1 MTSQKSRTF
10 NLDELLRQ
18 VQKPGRYTGG
28 EWNEIRKDPRGVKA
42 KVGLVFPDVYEV
54 GMSYLGQK
62 ILYAILNE
70 SPEILAERIFAPW
83 LDFEQRLRAT
93 RTPLYS
99 LENKTP
105 LREFDILGFSLL
117 YELNYSNIL
126 TILELGQIPF
136 QAERRD
142 LSFPL
147 VIAGGPAAFNPE
159 PLADI
164 FDFFLI
170 GDGEEAF
177 PEIVQRYTALRK
189 SVRKK
194 TELLGEMARIRG
206 VYVPSLY
213 SPSTSAASGL
223 VIPKPKDGAPAVV
236 KKRTL
241 HPFHRAVIP
250 EAIVVPNIQVI
261 HDRVA
266 VEAARGCPQKCRFC
280 QATNLY
286 SPFRVKSPSH
296 LVDKMLKSLRSTGY
310 EDASLTALSISD
322 YPYLDQTVKSL
333 MGALSKQK
341 IALSLSSLRPK
352 GLSAE
357 VTENIIQVRKTGLTL
372 VPEAGTERLRR
383 VINKHITEGEIEE
396 AAANA
401 FSRGWRLLKL
411 YFMVGLPTE
420 KEEDLQGIVSL
431 VKGIVGQGSRVL
443 GSPPRIN
450 LSVSSFIPKPHTP
463 FQWLAMDDEQ
473 VLLEK
478 QEFIRSGLRRL
489 RSVEIKEHP
498 IQTSLLEAAF
508 SRGDRR
514 LGAVLRDAWTRG
526 ARFDSWRDQFRFSVW
541 EEAFAAAAISYHGY
555 LGELDWGSP
564 LPWDVV
570 QTGIKKSQLLEELK
584 KALREE
590 TTSPCLEA
598 ECRICRGCE
607 LAPFLDRK
615 LPEEAIPPAKGQIA
629 FGEPTPQTIRYRAT
643 YAKTGQARYLSHID
657 LINVLQRAL
666 RRAGIGVLQSEGFHP
681 KMLISY
687 LPALPLGLEAREEV
701 LEFKAPFLLKE
712 DSFVSHLNRHLPF
725 GIEFTHL
732 RMMNQ
737 NDPPL
742 TRDVRGFVYSL
753 DLGKPAV
760 EEAVLSRARARNLS
774 CPDRDSALRTL
785 LEEYLGQDPDPAVDR
800 LSLEPQT
807 NRLVIQIR
815 SSDSRTIRPQD
826 LVEKIIGLPD
836 SVYFL
841 TREKI
846 VFGHGAEEI
855 DRSG

>member
-1 MTSQKSRTF
+1 MTSPKSRTF

-42 KVGLVFPDVYEV
+42 KVGLVFPDLYEV
-54 GMSYLGQK
+54 GMSHLGQK

-83 LDFEQRLRAT
+83 PDFEQRLRAT

-194 TELLGEMARIRG
+194 TELLGEMAQIRG

-223 VIPKPKDGAPAVV
+223 VIPKPKEGAPAVV

-383 VINKHITEGEIEE
+383 VINKHITDGEIEE
-396 AAANA
+396 AVANA

-420 KEEDLQGIVSL
+420 KEEDLQGIISL

-463 FQWLAMDDEQ
+463 FQWLAMDGEQ

-564 LPWDVV
+564 LPWDVI

-598 ECRICRGCE
+598 ECRVCRGCE

-629 FGEPTPQTIRYRAT
+629 FGEPSPQNIRYRAT
-643 YAKTGQARYLSHID
+643 YAKTGQTRYLSHID

-666 RRAGIGVLQSEGFHP
+666 RRAGIGVLQSEGYHP

-687 LPALPLGLEAREEV
+687 LLALPLGMEAREEV
-701 LEFKAPFLLKE
+701 LEFKAPFLLQE

-725 GIEFTHL
+725 GIEFNHL

-753 DLGKPAV
+753 DLGNPAV
-760 EEAVLSRARARNLS
+760 EKAVLSRARARNLS
-774 CPDRDSALRTL
+774 CPDRDGALRTL

-800 LSLEPQT
+800 ISLEPQT
-807 NRLVIQIR
+807 NRLVFQIR